1 MVAVV
6 EYGAGNIRSVLNALH
21 ALGEEATMVSRA
33 EDIGDADR
41 VILPGVGAFG
51 DCMRRLDE
59 RGFAEALPRLAG
71 AGRPLL
77 GICLGMQLLATRSF
91 EHGEHA
97 GLDLIAGEVRRI
109 EPDGDARVPHIG
121 WNAVDRRRPGGLLG
135 DEEGE
140 QTFYFVHSFHLETR
154 DPAAVT
160 GTTTHGGTLTAVVE
174 QAHVGGCQ
182 FHPEKSQD
190 DGLALLRRFLDT

>member
-51 DCMRRLDE
+51 DGIRRLDE
-59 RGFAEALPRLAG
+59 RGFAEALPQLAH

-77 GICLGMQLLATRSF
+77 GICLGMQLLASRSF

-97 GLDLIAGEVRRI
+97 GLDLIPGDVRRI
-109 EPDGDARVPHIG
+109 EPEGELRVPHIG
-121 WNAVDRRRPGGLLG
+121 WNAVQRRRSSELLG
-135 DEEGE
+135 EEDGE
-140 QTFYFVHSFHLETR
+140 QTFYFVHSFHLDAR
-154 DPAAVT
+154 DPDVVS
-160 GTTTHGGTLTAVVE
+160 GTVSYGGLLAAVVE
-174 QAHVGGCQ
+174 REHVSGCQ
-182 FHPEKSQD
+182 FHPEKSQH
-190 DGLALLRRFLDT
+190 DGLALLRRFLDA